1 MTPVQPYAKLTRLS
15 PLVRRLVADN
25 PGPFT
30 FTGTATHIVGHGQ
43 VAVIDPGPDDDAHVS
58 AILAATA
65 GEEITA
71 ILVTHTHRD
80 HTGALAALRAASDAE
95 VLGCAS
101 HSFAR
106 PLREGEANPL
116 EASGDRAYA
125 PDRILTGGDTVSGP
139 GWTLEAVPTPGHI
152 ANHLAFALHEE
163 NALFSG
169 DHVMGWST
177 TIVAPPEGSMR
188 AYRASLQRL
197 LARSEQRYYP
207 AHGELIE
214 DGPARAAELLQHRNG
229 REQQILE
236 ALRQGAATPEAIV
249 ERIYS
254 GLAPAL
260 KGAAALSVLAHL
272 EDLVERNLVRAEAA
286 RFLLTAP
293 SCSDRS

>member
-1 MTPVQPYAKLTRLS
+1 MTPVQPHAELTRLS

-30 FTGTATHIVGHGQ
+30 FTGTATHIVGQGR

-58 AILAATA
+58 AILRATA
-65 GEEITA
+65 GEEVTA
-71 ILVTHTHRD
+71 ILITHTHRD
-80 HTGALAALRAASDAE
+80 HTGALEGLRSATSAK
-95 VLGCAS
+95 VLGCAP

-125 PDRILTGGDTVSGP
+125 PDRVLAEGDTVSGP
-139 GWTLEAVPTPGHI
+139 GWTLESVPTPGHI

-188 AYRASLQRL
+188 DYRASLQRL
-197 LARSEQRYYP
+197 LVRSERRYYP

-214 DGPARAAELLQHRNG
+214 DGPARVAELLRHREG

-236 ALRQGAATPEAIV
+236 ALRQGAATPQAIV
-249 ERIYS
+249 ARVYT
-254 GLAPAL
+254 GLSPAL

-272 EDLVERNLVRAEAA
+272 EDLIERGLVREEAG
-286 RFLLTAP
+286 RFLPTAP
-293 SCSDRS
+293 

>member
-1 MTPVQPYAKLTRLS
+1 MIVPASQSPHAELTQLS

-30 FTGTATHIVGHGQ
+30 FTGTATYLVGRGRL
-43 VAVIDPGPDDDAHVS
+43 AVIDPGPDDATHVG
-58 AILAATA
+58 AILNATA

-80 HTGALAALRAASDAE
+80 HTGALAALRTASGAQ
-95 VLGCAS
+95 VLGCAP

-125 PDRILTGGDTVSGP
+125 PDRVLAEGDTISGP

-177 TIVAPPEGSMR
+177 TIVAPPEGSMS

-197 LARSEQRYYP
+197 LARSERRYYP

-214 DGPARAAELLQHRNG
+214 DGPARAAELLRHREG

-236 ALRQGAATPEAIV
+236 ALHQGAATPEAIV
-249 ERIYS
+249 ERVYA

-272 EDLVERNLVRAEAA
+272 EDLVERGLVHEEAG

-293 SCSDRS
+293 